1 VKLHSAAVSSLWGQ
15 PCACVG
21 YLKDFAGKRADRMM
35 AGRRTDKRSPARI
48 K

>member
-1 VKLHSAAVSSLWGQ
+1 VKLHSAAVSSLLGK

-21 YLKDFAGKRADRMM
+21 YINEFAAKRADRMT
-35 AGRRTDKRSPARI
+35 AGKRTDKRSPARI